1 MQLQRFVD
9 ALKADLS
16 AVAEL
21 GNEETAEVAGR
32 LVLTLQASI
41 GLRLLDALSELALE
55 LNEKLPGGHVEVRL
69 TGQDPELVFVS
80 EEPEAP
86 AAAADEAYTARITPA
101 AARRAEERARDRS
114 KPRGRLRQHLDRPRA
129 LAQLHGR
136 PGGPIRQPA
145 DGLCPRLGGEEPWPF
160 SRSRS
165 VTSKSASTSGRSCRR
180 VRP

>member
-32 LVLTLQASI
+32 LVLTLQASV
-41 GLRLLDALSELALE
+41 GLRLLDALSEVALE

-86 AAAADEAYTARITPA
+86 AAASDEAYTARITLRLPESLKT
-101 AARRAEERARDRS
+101 RAEADVEAGLAGRLEGLG
-114 KPRGRLRQHLDRPRA
+114 PHRGRLTG
-129 LAQLHGR
+129 GR
-136 PGGPIRQPA
+136 GGSC
-145 DGLCPRLGGEEPWPF
+145 GRL
-160 SRSRS
+160 STR
-165 VTSKSASTSGRSCRR
+165 TST
-180 VRP
+180 